1 MSSVDFRRDPFS
13 RSSSTSS
20 ANASLDESADEE
32 LMELVLTIANPSRE
46 IKSSVEDEI
55 RGEVGGVVGLET
67 LLSESRLLLNS
78 FEATVGRIAGFLL
91 ALLEEAKGKDAD
103 FSLLERAIF
112 I

>member
-13 RSSSTSS
+13 RRSSSTSS

-78 FEATVGRIAGFLL
+78 FEATVQVVKFSYRISFNFLTQH
-91 ALLEEAKGKDAD
+91 K
-103 FSLLERAIF
+103 
-112 I
+112 